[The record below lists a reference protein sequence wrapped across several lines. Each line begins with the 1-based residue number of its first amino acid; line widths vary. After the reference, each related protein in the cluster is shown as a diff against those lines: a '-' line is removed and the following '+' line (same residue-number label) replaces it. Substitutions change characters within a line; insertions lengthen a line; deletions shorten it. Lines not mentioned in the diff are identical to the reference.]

1 MQIQNIYLDESGHT
15 GGNLLDAAQPVFVY
29 AAIAMDDSQASSL
42 HSEAKVRFRIGSA
55 ELKGSNLV
63 KRQHGRAA
71 VSWILEKTIQS
82 AKVMVVHKEY
92 GLACKFFEYILEPA
106 LANRN
111 SLFYAIDFHKF
122 VAMVLYSN
130 AKAGHSYAR
139 HVLEDFQHMMR
150 TTDVNILDSIWS
162 AIDFKVGD
170 GDPMIDIL
178 TIALCNQERI
188 KKEIS
193 TLKGMGTASGW
204 PLELSSTSVNWL
216 LASWGEHFD
225 ALRVY
230 CDQSKPIAADLEMF
244 ANFIGRRDK
253 AYIWLDNQISPS
265 LVYNLSEPIH
275 LVDSKQ
281 YSGVQIADVWASA
294 LAYAR
299 NHPEELIS
307 QQWLE
312 ISEHVVSNA
321 VFPDPDLVNMELL
334 GPNVNITVLK
344 ELYDRSIV
352 GGHLT
357 QNMDTLINIIIASFG

>member
-42 HSEAKVRFRIGSA
+42 HSEAKARFRIGSA

-92 GLACKFFEYILEPA
+92 GLACKFFEYILEPV

-111 SLFYAIDFHKF
+111 SLFYAIGFHKF
-122 VAMVLYSN
+122 VAMVLYLN
-130 AKAGHSYAR
+130 ARAGHSYAR
-139 HVLEDFQHMMR
+139 HILEDFQCMMR
-150 TTDVNILDSIWS
+150 TTDVRILESLLS

-170 GDPMIDIL
+170 GDPMTDIL

-188 KKEIS
+188 KKEIN

-204 PLELSSTSVNWL
+204 SLELSSTSVNWL

-253 AYIWLDNQISPS
+253 AYIGRDDQISPS
-265 LVYNLSEPIH
+265 IVYNLSEPIH

-281 YSGVQIADVWASA
+281 FPGVQIADVWASA
-294 LAYAR
+294 LVYAL
-299 NHPEELIS
+299 NHSEESIS

-312 ISEHVVSNA
+312 IAKHAVSNEM
-321 VFPDPDLVNMELL
+321 FPDLDLVNTELL
-334 GPNVNITVLK
+334 GPNVNLAVLK
-344 ELYDRSIV
+344 ELCTRSIV
-352 GGHLT
+352 GK
-357 QNMDTLINIIIASFG
+357 NMTHDMDIFVNTIIAFFE